1 MTQFHLPN
9 AAATRE
15 FGKKLGRSLPANS
28 ILLLAGNL
36 GAGKTT
42 FVQGLAEGLEIPESI
57 ESPTFTLINE
67 YTNGR
72 IPLYHLDL
80 YRLEASEIEDL
91 NLEQYWEGIEV
102 EPGIVAI
109 EWADRLPYKPESYLQ
124 IELTY
129 TEKSDRLATL
139 FNVGQDDFK
148 LDLGDLLNNSNPE
161 KCRAT

>member
-9 AAATRE
+9 AEATRE

-28 ILLLAGNL
+28 ILLLEGNL

-42 FVQGLAEGLEIPESI
+42 FVQGLGAGLGIPESI

-67 YTNGR
+67 YLNGR

-80 YRLEASEIEDL
+80 YRLEGWEIEDL
-91 NLEQYWEGIEV
+91 NLDQYWEGIEV

-129 TEKSDRLATL
+129 TETGERIITIFKMGQGD
-139 FNVGQDDFK
+139 FN
-148 LDLGDLLNNSNPE
+148 LNGND
-161 KCRAT
+161 C